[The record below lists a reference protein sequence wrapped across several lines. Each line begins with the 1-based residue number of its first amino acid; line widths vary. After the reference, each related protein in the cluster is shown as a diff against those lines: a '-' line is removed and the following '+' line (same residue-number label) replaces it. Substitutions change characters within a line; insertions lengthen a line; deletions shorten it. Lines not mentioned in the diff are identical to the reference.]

1 VNTLPRIVVVSGDGG
16 SRLQHVDDDLLAAA
30 IGALDDYAQACNVD
44 NAADLN
50 ARHARTWPSALATQR
65 HNNQFGTQRKRS
77 SDHGAAD
84 HNGGSAC
91 GYLPTHSRSWPLLGY
106 GPTQAGRPYFYAVA
120 PAG

>member
-1 VNTLPRIVVVSGDGG
+1 MNTLPRIVVVSGDGG

-84 HNGGSAC
+84 HNGGYFSTAREL
-91 GYLPTHSRSWPLLGY
+91 GGIRSV
-106 GPTQAGRPYFYAVA
+106 T
-120 PAG
+120 